1 MLESSQLADVT
12 REKNLISIS
21 IFCSLAQGG
30 LRMTT
35 SAPMTALTLL
45 LLPLTSAASGPQ
57 RSWLER
63 LAPTQSLAQ
72 QADYARASALLRQ
85 GRSRAD
91 CERAASLLEGLLAK
105 GEDGDGRLS
114 LACAKAL
121 NAIMR
126 IRTNSNTLHIT
137 RLLDTPENKA
147 VWRSLGPRALE
158 LATRAKKTRPQ
169 DPEALVAYADA
180 YFFANSVKG
189 VLAAAVTGSG
199 LEFKG
204 NSKELIRRCPRADG
218 GVGHC
223 YLGAFFLMAPWP
235 LCNPKRAEE
244 HLSTAHRIV
253 PSRRNSYYMGVLH
266 YRLGRPVEA
275 ERYFRQALSAKCASA
290 SEADFGGFM
299 LREAKAALDACARP
313 KAY

>member
-1 MLESSQLADVT
+1 
-12 REKNLISIS
+12 
-21 IFCSLAQGG
+21 
-30 LRMTT
+30 MTT

-63 LAPTQSLAQ
+63 LAPTQSLSQ

-158 LATRAKKTRPQ
+158 LATRAKKARPQ

-189 VLAAAVTGSG
+189 DPMASSRTSRVGPWKATSTTLARTPSSLLPGGLSPRQSRSGRSNRHPRPSAGGRRLAAPMNWATVAV
-199 LEFKG
+199 
-204 NSKELIRRCPRADG
+204 
-218 GVGHC
+218 
-223 YLGAFFLMAPWP
+223 
-235 LCNPKRAEE
+235 
-244 HLSTAHRIV
+244 
-253 PSRRNSYYMGVLH
+253 
-266 YRLGRPVEA
+266 
-275 ERYFRQALSAKCASA
+275 
-290 SEADFGGFM
+290 
-299 LREAKAALDACARP
+299 
-313 KAY
+313 

>member
-1 MLESSQLADVT
+1 MGFE
-12 REKNLISIS
+12 R
-21 IFCSLAQGG
+21 G
-30 LRMTT
+30 M
-35 SAPMTALTLL
+35 APMTRALML

-63 LAPTQSLAQ
+63 LAPTHSLAQ
-72 QADYARASALLRQ
+72 QADYARATALLRQ

-137 RLLDTPENKA
+137 RLLDTPENKV

-158 LATRAKKTRPQ
+158 LATRAKKARPQ

-266 YRLGRPVEA
+266 YRLGRPAEA

-299 LREAKAALDACARP
+299 LRESKAALDACARP
-313 KAY
+313 NAH